1 MRKMPGMQAENLPAR
16 LLITDD
22 HALVREGL
30 RAMLASEPGV
40 EVVGEAAD
48 GREALEFCRA
58 SCPDLVLMDVRMPV
72 MDGLE
77 ATREIKRECPQTS
90 ILMVTT
96 HESSDY
102 LFEAVKAGAAGYIL
116 KNATKS
122 QMSDAITRILGGDSV
137 LNDGL
142 VMQLLRRLAGERAS
156 LTEPPPEPEKPEGR
170 VLAEPLTAREL
181 ETLRYLTY
189 GHTNQEIA
197 KKLVISTG
205 TVKHHVRHII
215 AKLGVSDR
223 TQAAVR
229 AIELGLLNNA

>member
-1 MRKMPGMQAENLPAR
+1 MRKMPGMQAENPPAR
-16 LLITDD
+16 LLIIDD

-48 GREALEFCRA
+48 GREALELCRA
-58 SCPDLVLMDVRMPV
+58 SCPDLALMDVRMPI

-96 HESSDY
+96 HESPDY

-142 VMQLLRRLAGERAS
+142 VMQLLRRLAGEQAS
-156 LTEPPPEPEKPEGR
+156 LTGPPPEPEKPDGR
-170 VLAEPLTAREL
+170 VPAKPLTAREL

-197 KKLVISTG
+197 RKLVVSTG

-229 AIELGLLNNA
+229 AIELGLLSKP

>member
-1 MRKMPGMQAENLPAR
+1 MRKMPGMQAETPPAR
-16 LLITDD
+16 LLIIDD

-48 GREALEFCRA
+48 GREALELCRA
-58 SCPDLVLMDVRMPV
+58 SCPDLALMDVRMPI

-142 VMQLLRRLAGERAS
+142 VMQLLRRLGGGRGRSAAGPA
-156 LTEPPPEPEKPEGR
+156 PP
-170 VLAEPLTAREL
+170 A
-181 ETLRYLTY
+181 
-189 GHTNQEIA
+189 
-197 KKLVISTG
+197 
-205 TVKHHVRHII
+205 
-215 AKLGVSDR
+215 
-223 TQAAVR
+223 
-229 AIELGLLNNA
+229 